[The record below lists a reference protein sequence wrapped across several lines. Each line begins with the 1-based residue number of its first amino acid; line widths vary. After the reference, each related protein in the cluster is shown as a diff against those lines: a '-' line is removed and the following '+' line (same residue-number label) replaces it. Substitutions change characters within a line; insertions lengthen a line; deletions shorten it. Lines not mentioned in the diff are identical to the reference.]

1 MFVLEQSEKD
11 DTYESLK
18 GEIEKRKNLN
28 IKNFVLLK
36 KLILM
41 VMKKLYYL
49 MKVFLNLI
57 MK

>member
-1 MFVLEQSEKD
+1 MFVLEQSKKD

>member
-41 VMKKLYYL
+41 VMKKLYYC
-49 MKVFLNLI
+49 F
-57 MK
+57 